1 MNRIT
6 ICKTIIQFI
15 KNILQILPNWNPI
28 APKIVSSAAVNSLCS
43 TLLCIFFILP
53 KLPCIK
59 ISLLSVKISLS
70 WTFLPFPNR
79 LFPKPGSLFPLTYL
93 RSFST
98 SPLTFFTSISLP
110 ENFGMA
116 SIFSPLMAPNLNF
129 LIPPLTSTFLENF
142 LGIQILTASSPWL
155 FPLLFMM
162 SSMIISSTL
171 LYIIILLPNVLPL
184 SNISKSLKISGSSI
198 TVSLFLTGAIILR
211 ISSATV
217 LLRGISVL
225 CA

>member
-15 KNILQILPNWNPI
+15 KNYITDPSKLNPI

-70 WTFLPFPNR
+70 WTFLLFPNR

-98 SPLTFFTSISLP
+98 SPLTFFFTSISLP

-129 LIPPLTSTFLENF
+129 LIPL
-142 LGIQILTASSPWL
+142 
-155 FPLLFMM
+155 
-162 SSMIISSTL
+162 
-171 LYIIILLPNVLPL
+171 
-184 SNISKSLKISGSSI
+184 
-198 TVSLFLTGAIILR
+198 
-211 ISSATV
+211 
-217 LLRGISVL
+217 
-225 CA
+225 